1 MALLLTQKQGEIKM
15 SDTFKRGW
23 RLSIEIDGK
32 LKTYQELTNT
42 NESLKVDFN
51 ITNCVYGV
59 FAQGNI
65 TISNLSFDD
74 MQATMI
80 M

>member
-1 MALLLTQKQGEIKM
+1 MPDVFRRA
-15 SDTFKRGW
+15 F

-42 NESLKVDFN
+42 AESLKVDFN
-51 ITNCVYGV
+51 ITNCAYGV

-65 TISNLSFDD
+65 TISHLS
-74 MQATMI
+74 
-80 M
+80 

>member
-42 NESLKVDFN
+42 AEIL
-51 ITNCVYGV
+51 
-59 FAQGNI
+59 
-65 TISNLSFDD
+65 
-74 MQATMI
+74 
-80 M
+80 

>member
-1 MALLLTQKQGEIKM
+1 MPDVFRRAY
-15 SDTFKRGW
+15 

-59 FAQGNI
+59 SSERKFLHLPFSMLHQ
-65 TISNLSFDD
+65 
-74 MQATMI
+74 
-80 M
+80 